1 MKKKIGLFAVVTV
14 LGITWFVLANKFEDK
29 VRTVYLPILQEQKE
43 KGAIELELDNIKIH
57 KYKFSNNYILN
68 QTLLL

>member
-1 MKKKIGLFAVVTV
+1 MKKKIGILAVVAV

-43 KGAIELELDNIKIH
+43 KGLIEVDLDRKKIH
-57 KYKFSNNYILN
+57 K
-68 QTLLL
+68 